1 MRRKVFFD
9 ERQMSL
15 FSEEMERFAEA
26 TRGLMDEQKPKPMPD
41 GITEDALYMQ
51 IAAACKQA
59 IEESGLSR
67 AQVLDAVNAYLKRPG
82 NGDSES
88 KRPITINMF
97 NHFLSKPT
105 EYPMRTS
112 VMQAICKVTGSTR
125 PYELLVMDLGGVVV
139 TEEEL
144 AYLQLG
150 KLHWFTRE
158 SHKVKR
164 LLTKKLCES
173 LEEKK
178 GSAGTP
184 TPTVPVAA
192 GLRAGD

>member
-1 MRRKVFFD
+1 MRRKALFD

-41 GITEDALYMQ
+41 GITEDALYVQ
-51 IAAACKQA
+51 IAAACKEA
-59 IEESGLSR
+59 IEESGMSR
-67 AQVLDAVNAYLKRPG
+67 AQVLDRVNAYLNRPG
-82 NGDSES
+82 NGDQES

-112 VMQAICKVTGSTR
+112 IMQAICKATGSTR
-125 PYELLVMDLGGVVV
+125 PYELLVTDLGGVVV
-139 TEEEL
+139 TSQEL

-150 KLHWFTRE
+150 KLQWLTRE
-158 SHKVKR
+158 FRKVKQT
-164 LLTKKLCES
+164 LTKKLCEAKQGECGEGVKRH
-173 LEEKK
+173 LGEK
-178 GSAGTP
+178 
-184 TPTVPVAA
+184 
-192 GLRAGD
+192 R